1 LSREISES
9 LLSNIQLKGPTDQK
23 HEIST
28 KSIGNV
34 IFLATGWS
42 DFISCYS
49 LKRHDV
55 LVFFY
60 EGNSTFHVRIFYQ
73 NVSEITEPRGV
84 IPSTGQVGSRG
95 AKRGKQIPEA
105 EASFVLGYKRG

>member
-1 LSREISES
+1 MLE
-9 LLSNIQLKGPTDQK
+9 
-23 HEIST
+23 
-28 KSIGNV
+28 
-34 IFLATGWS
+34 F
-42 DFISCYS
+42 
-49 LKRHDV
+49 
-55 LVFFY
+55 
-60 EGNSTFHVRIFYQ
+60 FYQ